1 MSIFSLLMQEI
12 FGYAPKV
19 TPIPPKPPISP
30 KNFVTWYKGV
40 GMPKEVVSV
49 WVLFEYQDVSQIL
62 KRWKYE
68 GNENSKIALEQAF
81 GKALRIIPSV
91 SKRAAASYVPL
102 GPDRWYERGFNQS
115 KHLSSIVYNEF
126 WTPVFHGLYRL
137 WSGQHQAWIS
147 KDERMDRNFSF
158 GIIPFFK
165 VPEEVILVDDVIS
178 TWSTLR
184 ACAQLLVKRGC
195 KKVYIIALAR
205 SA

>member
-1 MSIFSLLMQEI
+1 MQEI

-81 GKALRIIPSV
+81 GKALRSIPGV
-91 SKRAAASYVPL
+91 SERAAASYVPL

-126 WTPVFHGLYRL
+126 
-137 WSGQHQAWIS
+137 
-147 KDERMDRNFSF
+147 
-158 GIIPFFK
+158 
-165 VPEEVILVDDVIS
+165 
-178 TWSTLR
+178 
-184 ACAQLLVKRGC
+184 
-195 KKVYIIALAR
+195 
-205 SA
+205 